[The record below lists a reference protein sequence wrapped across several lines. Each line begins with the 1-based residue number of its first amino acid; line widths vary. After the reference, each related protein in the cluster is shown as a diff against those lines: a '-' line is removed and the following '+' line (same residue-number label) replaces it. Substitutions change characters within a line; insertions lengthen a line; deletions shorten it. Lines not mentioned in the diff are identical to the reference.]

1 MKDDFRLGPWLVEP
15 QLNSISDRSRHQD
28 KRVEPRVMQVLVY
41 LADHAGTVVPKEEL
55 LKAVWPDVFVTDD
68 ALARCIVELRRALE
82 DDAREPR
89 FIQTIVKGGYR
100 LIAEVKPS
108 EETDTPKRGVPLAA
122 VSRRPLVLTA
132 AFLVLAF
139 LSAAGYLG
147 WRWFRSPP
155 APSGGKVRLVV
166 LPFQNLSGDPEQDYF
181 SDGLTDEM
189 ITQLARLQPDR
200 LGVIA
205 RTSAMQYK
213 RTSKAIEQIGRE
225 LGVDYVVEGAVRRE
239 QERVRITAQLVKVG
253 DRAHLWA
260 ETYDR
265 QLSGILAVQAE
276 VAHAVALQVGL
287 RLSGEQA
294 GAPGPAP
301 SVQPEAYLAY
311 LMGRHRWHRLT
322 PEDLEA
328 AAGHFR
334 RAVELDPGFA
344 SAWLGLSDSY
354 RHLSSWWGDW
364 PPHKAFPLAK
374 EAGARALQLDPTLG
388 DAHCSLGWILFVYD
402 WDWAKAEAEFKRGIE
417 LSPNSRDG
425 HSSYANFLRRMKR
438 LEEARREIE
447 RCLEI
452 DPLAPL
458 EVTEAARV
466 FVGLGDLKRAEQLA
480 ARVLDTAPDSRAT
493 LLGLGQLHASEGR
506 LDKAI
511 SFMEKAVATTRR
523 DRLALPAL
531 GVAYAQAG
539 RTADARAVLDRLL
552 ATPDVGQAAIAQ
564 LYVSLGEKEQA
575 IHWWQKAYEARDP
588 RMVWLRLYDAQ
599 HPLWR
604 DPRFQDLVRRMN
616 FPQ

>member
-1 MKDDFRLGPWLVEP
+1 VKDGFRLGPWLVQP
-15 QLNSISDRSRHQD
+15 QLNSISDRSRQQD
-28 KRVEPRVMQVLVY
+28 RRLEPKVMQVLVY
-41 LADHAGTVVPKEEL
+41 LAEHAGEVVPKEQL
-55 LKAVWPDVFVTDD
+55 IKAVWPDVFVTDD
-68 ALARCIVELRRALE
+68 ALARCISELRRALE

-100 LIAEVKPS
+100 LIAQIEPA
-108 EETDTPKRGVPLAA
+108 EEADTPKRGVPVAA
-122 VSRRPLVLTA
+122 TSRRPLVLAA
-132 AFLVLAF
+132 AFIVLAF
-139 LSAAGYLG
+139 LSAGGYLG
-147 WRWFRSPP
+147 WRWFRPPP
-155 APSGGKVRLVV
+155 APSGSKVRLVV
-166 LPFQNLSGDPEQDYF
+166 LPFQNLSGDPEQEYF

-239 QERVRITAQLVKVG
+239 QERVRITAQLVKAG

-276 VAHAVALQVGL
+276 VARAVALQVGL

-294 GAPGPAP
+294 GAPGPPP

-311 LMGRHRWHRLT
+311 LMGRHHWHRLT

-425 HSSYANFLRRMKR
+425 HSSYANFLRRMRR

-466 FVGLGDLKRAEQLA
+466 FMGLGDLKRAEQLA

-511 SFMEKAVATTRR
+511 EFMEKAVATTRR

-604 DPRFQDLVRRMN
+604 DARFQDLVRRMN